1 MRTTDGG
8 SRLSE
13 EPVVAILRKHVW
25 RWVLRPLL
33 GLVLLLGVLIGGMLL
48 YAFESHRFPRPWLG
62 MGPLGFEQTRARQ
75 LDPQLRL
82 AYEQELFEELA
93 LRRTGSKRFPE
104 GDDLSSFNAA
114 LCARDRRWKEMAM
127 EGFELAHIARQAVNT
142 CEGLVFNL
150 KGPMRR
156 LQRLAEGGDV
166 AAMCMMGSIDD
177 PRQDLGPLA
186 QVRREMVERG
196 AALGH
201 PECLWHLSRWTYPGL
216 DGDAQAVAESLSLAA
231 RAVEGGAYRAARE
244 PLRHFAKLNL
254 NDQRYDERTYCWSLV
269 YDKGQSVRHEAAE
282 TLGYLKRQARSDRD
296 RNREERIS
304 RMSEQV
310 MDVHDCVA
318 MGWH

>member
-1 MRTTDGG
+1 M
-8 SRLSE
+8 
-13 EPVVAILRKHVW
+13 AILRKHVW

-33 GLVLLLGVLIGGMLL
+33 GLLALWTLVVGSLFFYGT
-48 YAFESHRFPRPWLG
+48 YSHHLPRVWMG
-62 MGPLGFEQTRARQ
+62 MGPLGFEQSKARQ
-75 LDPQLRL
+75 LDPQVRQ

-93 LRRTGSKRFPE
+93 LWKTVSKRFPD
-104 GDDLSSFNAA
+104 GADMQSFLSAK
-114 LCARDRRWKEMAM
+114 CARDQRWKVMAQ
-127 EGFELAHIARQAVNT
+127 EGFELAHIARQAQDS
-142 CEGLVFNL
+142 CGSMVFSF
-150 KGPMRR
+150 KGPLRR

-216 DGDAQAVAESLSLAA
+216 DGDPQAVAESLTLAA

-244 PLRHFAKLNL
+244 PLRHFGKLNL
-254 NDQRYDERTYCWSLV
+254 SDHRYDERTYCWSQV
-269 YDKGQSVRHEAAE
+269 YDKGRSVREEAAE
-282 TLGYLKRQARSDRD
+282 TFGFLRRQARSDRD
-296 RNREERIS
+296 RDREERLL
-304 RMSEQV
+304 RMSEQI
-310 MDVHDCVA
+310 MDVHACVA